1 MKNTNPN
8 FEVSPIGMGEEEKDK
23 SCTVGQLVIPTQ
35 KQYEEAKETLSI
47 CQKWVVS
54 IREELSQTLD
64 KICSLRG
71 DEIKYLGYIDKLK
84 EMILIYETAHQGE
97 QK

>member
-1 MKNTNPN
+1 MKNTNLN
-8 FEVSPIGMGEEEKDK
+8 FEVNPIGTEEEKEK
-23 SCTVGQLVIPTQ
+23 SSTAGQLSIPTQ
-35 KQYEEAKETLSI
+35 KQYEEAKDTLSI
-47 CQKWVVS
+47 CQKRAIS
-54 IREELSQTLD
+54 IREELSHALD
-64 KICSLRG
+64 KVCSLRE